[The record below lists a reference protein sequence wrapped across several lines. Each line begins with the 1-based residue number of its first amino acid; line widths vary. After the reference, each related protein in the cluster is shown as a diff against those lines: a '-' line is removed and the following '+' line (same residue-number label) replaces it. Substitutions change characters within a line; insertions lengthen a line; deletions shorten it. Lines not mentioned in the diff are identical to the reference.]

1 MIYTITLAFSMRFPF
16 MCVSA
21 AFALFKFD
29 AQPGTWS
36 VAESILVNSQTGLLN
51 GASDRRRP
59 EGGAYGY

>member
-1 MIYTITLAFSMRFPF
+1 